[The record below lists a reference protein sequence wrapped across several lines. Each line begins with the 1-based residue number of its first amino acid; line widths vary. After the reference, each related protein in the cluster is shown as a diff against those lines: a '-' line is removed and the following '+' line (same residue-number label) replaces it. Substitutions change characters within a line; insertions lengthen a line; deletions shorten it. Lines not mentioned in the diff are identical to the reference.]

1 MKKKKAKQQGSK
13 ILPCDKKLLEIPEDC
28 SLKVQIEPST
38 SFMEESLGD
47 ILKWMHDNIHN
58 QCTRL
63 PDEQSLW
70 NNIDLG
76 KDIAGGTFLDSGFGM
91 DFSNEEMSWC
101 KHNQETNTS
110 SVTNTTSCIHKEL
123 EEYAGCD
130 YLHDGLQGDLFWDI
144 EQERL
149 MISGLWEATDD

>member
-1 MKKKKAKQQGSK
+1 MKKKAKQQGPK
-13 ILPCDKKLLEIPEDC
+13 ILPSDKKLLEIPEDC

-38 SFMEESLGD
+38 SFMEESLDD

-91 DFSNEEMSWC
+91 DFPND
-101 KHNQETNTS
+101 
-110 SVTNTTSCIHKEL
+110 VL
-123 EEYAGCD
+123 
-130 YLHDGLQGDLFWDI
+130 GDLDFPNIMLGDLDFNRSLEI
-144 EQERL
+144 AL
-149 MISGLWEATDD
+149 ATTTGNELVQA